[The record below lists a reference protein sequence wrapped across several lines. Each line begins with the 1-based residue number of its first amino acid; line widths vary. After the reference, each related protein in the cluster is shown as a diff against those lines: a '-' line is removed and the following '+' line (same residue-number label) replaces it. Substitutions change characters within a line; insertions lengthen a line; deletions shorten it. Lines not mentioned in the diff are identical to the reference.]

1 MTEDT
6 NQEVEVK
13 DSETVEVNNDAIL
26 DAIKE
31 LTKQIAEN
39 TKVLNAM
46 KATHD
51 KWVRA
56 GKF

>member
-1 MTEDT
+1 MPKKTVKVSEVKVTPSEDT
-6 NQEVEVK
+6 E
-13 DSETVEVNNDAIL
+13 AIL

-31 LTKQIAEN
+31 LTQQIAELAK
-39 TKVLNAM
+39 TVSAM